1 MDGFLNLYNT
11 CASMNSNSPREVAA
25 LLGDVNELVD
35 NDHCIIETSNIHS
48 ASITASNSR
57 PIDIREQ
64 NGGGNTCIDDDAFI
78 QSAFSNPDL
87 GCGQVAGQ
95 GLCPMLA
102 DSGIEN
108 RAPPPSPLI
117 HRARLFSFVLL
128 PAATTPLTETVL
140 CIRRLLR
147 LLQRPPPQH
156 GRGCQWC
163 RPLPDKHGHL
173 PRPGRMPDTALR

>member
-11 CASMNSNSPREVAA
+11 CAGMNSNSPREVAA

-78 QSAFSNPDL
+78 QSAFANPDL

-108 RAPPPSPLI
+108 RAPPPTPPPLP
-117 HRARLFSFVLL
+117 FSFVRRACSPSTSCLL
-128 PAATTPLTETVL
+128 
-140 CIRRLLR
+140 LL
-147 LLQRPPPQH
+147 LLH
-156 GRGCQWC
+156 
-163 RPLPDKHGHL
+163 H
-173 PRPGRMPDTALR
+173 

>member
-1 MDGFLNLYNT
+1 MSFIPFAETCLGVGGDAPPPPPSPQMDGFLNLYDT

-87 GCGQVAGQ
+87 GCAQVAGQ

-108 RAPPPSPLI
+108 RAPPSDTTALP
-117 HRARLFSFVLL
+117 FSSRSF
-128 PAATTPLTETVL
+128 
-140 CIRRLLR
+140 IRRASAAVVFFCPLL
-147 LLQRPPPQH
+147 LH
-156 GRGCQWC
+156 
-163 RPLPDKHGHL
+163 H
-173 PRPGRMPDTALR
+173 